1 MASRIPESLRHV
13 IDRAPYAVALLDQ
26 EMQYLGAS
34 CKWIKDFRLDH
45 DLCGRSHME
54 IFPLMDKGWKA
65 VYEDALKGRSSKSE
79 HDEVVFLDGNMKW
92 LSWEVQSWT
101 DDAGEM
107 GGLILYMDIRTEE
120 QEQVEALQR
129 KLEIYERTNEIAG
142 IGVWQV
148 DLITNELYWSPI
160 TRQIHGVADDYKPRL
175 DEAVGFFKEGES
187 IEIVR
192 MFFRRAIETGE
203 GYSAEIQLV
212 NAKNEEIW
220 VRTIGNA
227 EFMNGACI
235 RVYGTFQNIQQ
246 EKLQAIQLANSE
258 IKYRSIV
265 ENSLY
270 AFLQTIPG
278 KMVVEANQA
287 AMDMFG
293 YTLEEFRQISRYGL
307 MDKDDPRLHEF
318 VAARERD
325 GKAIAEMTAIRK
337 NGEHF
342 PCEMSS
348 SIYLDIEGNKTNS
361 LVIIDISERKRAEE
375 QIRMSE
381 EQFRGAF
388 EYSAIGMALFT
399 IDGRCKKANQS
410 LCDMLGYTEAEL
422 VQLGFEDITHP
433 DDLPRNIELLKKL
446 TDGISDSYHMEKR
459 YLHKSGRSVWVLL
472 GVSILRD
479 AEGDPIHFISQIQ
492 DITDHKKAEN
502 LVSEERKLLRTLVD
516 NLPINVY
523 IKDLESRKTM
533 VNRSEVEYMNG
544 LTEEEIIGKT
554 DFELF
559 PLSSAQSSLR
569 EDRQVLESGIPMIS
583 NETID
588 YRENGDINY
597 LLTSKI
603 PLKNN
608 NNEIIG
614 LLGISY
620 DITKIKEAEHA
631 LAVSEEK
638 YRKIFENIQ
647 DIYYRTDQEG
657 IVTEI
662 SPSIEKYYGYKREN
676 VLGKPATSFYF
687 YKDDR
692 DHIIAALT
700 RDHAV
705 TDFEVKLKSNTS
717 ELLYA
722 SVNARLIIED
732 GEVVGSEGSIRDISL
747 RKLQENELTSLN
759 TELKAL
765 NNHREKLLSVVGHD
779 LRNPVAAS
787 LKLTELALMDLDSTS
802 KEELVEYLSKVKEGL
817 NNANELLEDLLRWAK
832 NQFDSMDFNP
842 VQICDIQ
849 LQVHTCLARLRP
861 MAEAKNLELTE
872 TIDEDL
878 EVHADKDM
886 LDTVIRN
893 LVSNAIKFT
902 SKGEVNISA
911 HRRKKD
917 TLFCISDTGKGI
929 SKEVIL
935 QLFNKSSHYTSYGT
949 SGEKG
954 TGLGL
959 ELCRDFV
966 EKHHGKIWVESRE
979 GCGSKFYFTI
989 PV

>member
-13 IDRAPYAVALLDQ
+13 IANAPYAVALLDR
-26 EMQYLGAS
+26 ELHYLSAS
-34 CKWIKDFRLDH
+34 CKWMKDFKLGH
-45 DLCGRSHME
+45 NFYGKAHTE
-54 IFPLMDKGWKA
+54 IFPLMDKGWKHI
-65 VYEDALKGRSSKSE
+65 YEEALTGRNSKSE
-79 HDEVVFLDGNMKW
+79 YDEVIFLDGNMKW
-92 LSWEVQSWT
+92 LNWEVQSWVN
-101 DDAGEM
+101 DAGEIC
-107 GGLILYMDIRTEE
+107 GLVLYMTIRTEE
-120 QEQVEALQR
+120 QEEVTALKG

-148 DLITNELYWSPI
+148 DMLSNELYWSPI
-160 TRQIHGVADDYKPRL
+160 TRKIHGVADDYKPRL
-175 DEAVGFFKEGES
+175 DEAINLFKAGES
-187 IEIVR
+187 RDRVR
-192 MFFRRAIETGE
+192 HYFRRAIETGE
-203 GYSAEIQLV
+203 GYSAEIQMI
-212 NAKNEEIW
+212 NARGEEVW
-220 VRTIGNA
+220 VRTIGHA

-235 RVYGTFQNIQQ
+235 RVYGTFQDIQQ
-246 EKLQAIQLANSE
+246 QKLQAIQLADSE

-278 KMVVEANQA
+278 KVVVDANQA
-287 AMDMFG
+287 AIEMFG
-293 YTLEEFRQISRYGL
+293 YTLEEFRQLSRYSV

-318 VAARERD
+318 VANRERD
-325 GKAIAEMTAIRK
+325 GKATAELTAIRK
-337 NGEHF
+337 NGERF
-342 PCEMSS
+342 PCEVSS
-348 SIYLDIEGNKTNS
+348 AIYLDAEGNKTNS

-375 QIRMSE
+375 QIRVSE

-422 VQLGFEDITHP
+422 IQLGFEDITHP
-433 DDLPRNIELLKKL
+433 DDLPRNIELLKQL
-446 TDGISDSYHMEKR
+446 TDGVSDSYHMEKR
-459 YLHKSGRSVWVLL
+459 YLHKSGKPVWVLL

-479 AEGDPIHFISQIQ
+479 TDGEPIHFISQIQ

-502 LVSEERKLLRTLVD
+502 LVSEERKLLRTLID

-559 PLSSAQSSLR
+559 PMDSAESSLR
-569 EDRQVLESGIPMIS
+569 EDRQVLQSGIAMIS
-583 NETID
+583 NETVD
-588 YRENGDINY
+588 QRENGDIHY

-603 PLKNN
+603 PLRNN
-608 NNEIIG
+608 ENEIIG

-676 VLGKPATSFYF
+676 VLGQPATNFYF

-692 DHIIAALT
+692 DNIINALIQ
-700 RDHAV
+700 DHAV

-722 SVNARLIIED
+722 SVNARLIIE
-732 GEVVGSEGSIRDISL
+732 GGVVVGSEGSIRDISL

-787 LKLTELALMDLDSTS
+787 LKLAELALMDLETTS
-802 KEELVEYLSKVKEGL
+802 KEELVEYVSKVKEGL
-817 NNANELLEDLLRWAK
+817 KNANELLEDLLRWAK
-832 NQFDSMDFNP
+832 NQFDSMDFHP
-842 VQICDIQ
+842 VLISDVQ

-861 MAEAKNLELTE
+861 MAEAKHLLLTE
-872 TIDEDL
+872 TINEEL
-878 EVHADKDM
+878 EVYADKDM

-902 SKGEVNISA
+902 ATGEVNVTA
-911 HRRKKD
+911 HQRKKD
-917 TLFCISDTGKGI
+917 ILFCISDTGNGI
-929 SKEVIL
+929 SKEVIM

-966 EKHHGKIWVESRE
+966 EKHRGKIWVESRE

-989 PV
+989 PA

>member
-1 MASRIPESLRHV
+1 MVSCIPESLRHV
-13 IDRAPYAVALLDQ
+13 IANAPCAVALLDK
-26 EMQYLGAS
+26 ELHYLSAS
-34 CKWIKDFRLDH
+34 CKWMKDFKLGH
-45 DLCGRSHME
+45 NFYGKAHTE
-54 IFPLMDKGWKA
+54 IFPLMDKGWKNI
-65 VYEDALKGRSSKSE
+65 YEEALEGRNSKSE
-79 HDEVVFLDGNMKW
+79 YDEVIFLDGNMKW
-92 LSWEVQSWT
+92 LNWEVQSWVN
-101 DDAGEM
+101 DAGEVN
-107 GGLILYMDIRTEE
+107 GLVLYMTIRSEE
-120 QEQVEALQR
+120 QEEVTALKN

-148 DLITNELYWSPI
+148 DMLSNELYWSPI
-160 TRQIHGVADDYKPRL
+160 TRKIHGVADDYKPRL
-175 DEAVGFFKEGES
+175 DEAISLFKEGES
-187 IEIVR
+187 RDRVR
-192 MFFRRAIETGE
+192 HSFRRAIETGE
-203 GYSAEIQLV
+203 GYSAEIQMI
-212 NAKNEEIW
+212 NARGEEVW
-220 VRTIGNA
+220 VRTIGHA

-235 RVYGTFQNIQQ
+235 RVYGTFQDIQQ
-246 EKLQAIQLANSE
+246 QKLQAIQLADSE

-278 KMVVEANQA
+278 KVVVDANQA
-287 AMDMFG
+287 AIEMFG
-293 YTLEEFRQISRYGL
+293 YTLEEFRQLSRYSV

-318 VAARERD
+318 VANRERD
-325 GKAIAEMTAIRK
+325 GKATAELTAIRK
-337 NGEHF
+337 NGERF
-342 PCEMSS
+342 PCEVSS
-348 SIYLDIEGNKTNS
+348 AIYLDAEGNKTNS
-361 LVIIDISERKRAEE
+361 LVIIDISERKQAEE
-375 QIRMSE
+375 QIRLSE

-422 VQLGFEDITHP
+422 IRLGFEDITHP
-433 DDLPRNIELLKKL
+433 DDLPRNIELLKQL
-446 TDGISDSYHMEKR
+446 TDGVSDSYHMEKR
-459 YLHKSGRSVWVLL
+459 YLHKNGRPVWVLL

-479 AEGDPIHFISQIQ
+479 AEGEPIHFISQIQ
-492 DITDHKKAEN
+492 
-502 LVSEERKLLRTLVD
+502 
-516 NLPINVY
+516 
-523 IKDLESRKTM
+523 
-533 VNRSEVEYMNG
+533 
-544 LTEEEIIGKT
+544 
-554 DFELF
+554 
-559 PLSSAQSSLR
+559 
-569 EDRQVLESGIPMIS
+569 
-583 NETID
+583 
-588 YRENGDINY
+588 
-597 LLTSKI
+597 
-603 PLKNN
+603 
-608 NNEIIG
+608 
-614 LLGISY
+614 

-676 VLGKPATSFYF
+676 VLGLPATSFYF

-692 DHIIAALT
+692 DNIINALIQ
-700 RDHAV
+700 DHAV

-722 SVNARLIIED
+722 SVNARLIIEE
-732 GEVVGSEGSIRDISL
+732 GIVVGSEGSIRDISL

-787 LKLTELALMDLDSTS
+787 LKLAELALMDLDSTS
-802 KEELVEYLSKVKEGL
+802 KEELIEYLGKVKEGL

-832 NQFDSMDFNP
+832 NQFDSMDFHP
-842 VQICDIQ
+842 VLISDVH

-861 MAEAKNLELTE
+861 MAEVKHLLLAE
-872 TIDEDL
+872 TIDDEL
-878 EVHADKDM
+878 QVYADRDM

-902 SKGEVNISA
+902 AKGEIKVTA
-911 HRRKKD
+911 HQRKKD
-917 TLFCISDTGKGI
+917 ILFCISDTGNGI
-929 SKEVIL
+929 SREVIG

-966 EKHHGKIWVESRE
+966 EKHKGKIWVESRE

-989 PV
+989 PA